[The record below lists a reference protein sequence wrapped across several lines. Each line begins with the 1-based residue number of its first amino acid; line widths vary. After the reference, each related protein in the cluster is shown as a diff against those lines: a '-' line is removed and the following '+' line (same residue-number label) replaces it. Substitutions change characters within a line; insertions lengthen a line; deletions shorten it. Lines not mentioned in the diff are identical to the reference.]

1 MEKPSAPA
9 YSEPGEEVLE
19 GVTFGIVAACAV
31 LAACGLAVYAVRK
44 ARRDAELRLQAV
56 LDRVGAQLDAIS
68 AGVEE
73 SVQRIV
79 TAQRDRLHP
88 LTLDFDELVD
98 GIVAEAAART
108 GADAVVLRI
117 EGPGGRPV
125 IASYGA
131 GVGDDLVAR
140 TFTEPETQAFRA
152 ATIDWTY
159 SPSGEAEDQR
169 FHSALVAPLG
179 PTAGIPGTLVAYST
193 APSAFGAE
201 HTTVLQELLA
211 EVATG
216 LANARRFADVE
227 TRLLL
232 DPETGVANRRG
243 YELELGREIA
253 RASRT
258 GRPLS
263 VVLVGIGNGG
273 ETSTTAGKTSGADQF
288 ARLLTRV
295 TRRSDISCRR
305 SERQFAILLPETRA
319 PGAAVLT
326 NRLREEANRSL
337 GTSPATIAV
346 GHVEWQPEES
356 VEALEARVDA
366 ALSPAS
372 AKSVLAPV
380 IVPRAHATTRDR
392 APAPEAHAVE
402 AAEALRNDVLEAVAH
417 EIREAPPTGRL
428 LAIAAIGVDG
438 LDEIAERDGVAAD
451 AALATVVKRLSDC
464 VGDGSVHRLGR
475 SELLLLLPDAS
486 AADAENLLGS
496 LHVPT
501 EGEEEAGITLS
512 AGITELVE
520 RDGAQTSVARAEHAL
535 WQARQTARGTVVVA
549 VPGRRAPRFE

>member
-1 MEKPSAPA
+1 
-9 YSEPGEEVLE
+9 
-19 GVTFGIVAACAV
+19 VTAIGIVAACVV
-31 LAACGLAVYAVRK
+31 LAACGLAVYAL
-44 ARRDAELRLQAV
+44 RRSRQDAERRLEVV
-56 LDRVGAQLDAIS
+56 LAQLASHLDAIS
-68 AGVEE
+68 AGVED
-73 SVQRIV
+73 SVARV
-79 TAQRDRLHP
+79 VAAQRDRLQP
-88 LTLDFDELVD
+88 LTLDFDELVE

-125 IASYGA
+125 VASSGP
-131 GVGDDLVAR
+131 GVRDDLVAR
-140 TFTEPETQAFRA
+140 TFTDPDTQAFRA

-159 SPSGEAEDQR
+159 SPAGEPDDQR

-179 PTAGIPGTLVAYST
+179 ATAGIPGTLVAYST

-211 EVATG
+211 EIATG

-227 TRLLL
+227 ARLLL

-263 VVLVGIGNGG
+263 VVLVGIEYGG
-273 ETSTTAGKTSGADQF
+273 ETSTTAGKTNGVDQF

-305 SERQFAILLPETRA
+305 SDRQFAILLPETRA

-326 NRLREEANRSL
+326 NRLREEAKRSL
-337 GTSPATIAV
+337 GAGRATIAV
-346 GHVEWQPEES
+346 GHVEWQPDES
-356 VEALEARVDA
+356 IEALDARVDA

-380 IVPRAHATTRDR
+380 VVPTARATTVDV
-392 APAPEAHAVE
+392 PAIEAEAGE
-402 AAEALRNDVLEAVAH
+402 AAAALRNDVLDAVAQ
-417 EIREAPPTGRL
+417 EILEARPVGRS
-428 LAIAAIGVDG
+428 LAVAAIGVDG
-438 LDEIAERDGVAAD
+438 LDEIAEQDRESAD
-451 AALATVVKRLSDC
+451 AALARVVKRLTDS
-464 VGDGSVHRLGR
+464 VGSGSVHRLATR
-475 SELLLLLPDAS
+475 EFLLVLRDAS
-486 AADAENLLGS
+486 ADDAEALLGS
-496 LHVPT
+496 LHVST
-501 EGEEEAGITLS
+501 GAEEAAGITLS

-520 RDGAQTSVARAEHAL
+520 RDGAQTALARAEHAL
-535 WQARQTARGTVVVA
+535 WQARQTGRGTVVVA